1 MDDAPNADQSAR
13 ADQIQRLIQ
22 GYQFTQALRVAAELD
37 IAGLLANGPIAAH
50 DLAATTNV
58 DAPSLER
65 LLRALVSL
73 GVFDEPERGVFQQ
86 NELSE
91 LLCREHPQSVRAFL
105 LVSAMDHYA
114 NWANLTEVVRTGR
127 TVSQLLAGTSTW
139 ESRARNPEANAR
151 FNDTMAEHSRK
162 RVVAFLD
169 AYDCSRF
176 PTVVDVGGGNGAL
189 LAGILKANPNSRG
202 ILFDQPHVVSGAEAR
217 LSAAG
222 VADRA
227 AVVGGDFFQSIPSG
241 GDAYIFSVVLHDWDD
256 EKAAAIL
263 RHCHEAMNGWGEL
276 LLLERVLTA
285 GAPDWDAHFMDMQML
300 QGTGGRERTE
310 AEWREVLGHGGFR
323 MERALPFASGEMCVV
338 EAIPV

>member
-1 MDDAPNADQSAR
+1 MDYEPAAETATNAER
-13 ADQIQRLIQ
+13 LQRLIQ
-22 GYQFTQALRVAAELD
+22 GYQFSQAVRVATELG
-37 IAGLLANGPIAAH
+37 IADLLADGPLAARE
-50 DLAATTNV
+50 LAATTNV
-58 DAPSLER
+58 HAPSLER

-73 GVFDEPERGVFQQ
+73 GVFEEPAPGVFQQ
-86 NELSE
+86 NALSE
-91 LLCREHPQSVRAFL
+91 MLRAEHPDSMRAFV
-105 LVSAMDHYA
+105 LVSALDHYGS
-114 NWANLTEVVRTGR
+114 WANLGEVVRTGQ
-127 TVSQLLAGTSTW
+127 TVSQLRAGTTTW
-139 ESRARNPEANAR
+139 ESRARNPEANKR

-162 RVVAFLD
+162 RVVAFLE

-176 PTVVDVGGGNGAL
+176 GTVVDVGGGNGSV
-189 LAGILKANPNSRG
+189 LAGILQANPHCRG
-202 ILFDQPHVVSGAEAR
+202 ILFDQPHVTSGAEAR
-217 LSAAG
+217 LAAAG

-227 AVVGGDFFQSIPSG
+227 TVIGGDFFQSIPGG
-241 GDAYIFSVVLHDWDD
+241 GDVYIFSVVLHDWDD

-263 RHCHEAMNGWGEL
+263 RRCHDAMNGRGEL